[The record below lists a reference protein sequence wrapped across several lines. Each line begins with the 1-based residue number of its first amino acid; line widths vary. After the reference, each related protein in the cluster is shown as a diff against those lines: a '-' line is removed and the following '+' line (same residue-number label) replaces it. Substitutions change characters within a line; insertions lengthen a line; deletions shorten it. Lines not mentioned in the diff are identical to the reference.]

1 MDGARDSGKNA
12 NHVLSTS
19 GEREKGR
26 GRLISAQITI
36 YSCTNCIRNLN
47 LAAEISKNDLMTAE
61 LTFCGEILTL
71 RDYNCRAR
79 NSGRCWKISSIK
91 ILSYYFI
98 NGISAICKS

>member
-1 MDGARDSGKNA
+1 MEPGTAVKMQITFRRRAES
-12 NHVLSTS
+12 
-19 GEREKGR
+19 ERRGG